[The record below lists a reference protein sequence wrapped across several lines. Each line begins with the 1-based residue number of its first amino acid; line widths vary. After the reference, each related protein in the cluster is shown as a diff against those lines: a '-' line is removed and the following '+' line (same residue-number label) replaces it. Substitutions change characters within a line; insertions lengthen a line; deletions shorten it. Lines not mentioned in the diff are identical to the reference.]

1 MDFEKKHQED
11 LQRLRG
17 FRLLDDDF
25 MTKVFEDIP
34 CAELLLRI
42 ILNDEGIRVLEAHSQ
57 RGIKNLQG
65 RSVKLDILAVD
76 SHNRVFNVEVQRSDR
91 GAGAKRA
98 RYNSALIDANVTEP
112 GDQYEDLNETFVIF
126 ITENDVMKAGL
137 PIYHIDRVVRETG
150 KLFEDEEHIIY
161 VNSQIKDETK
171 LGRLMHDF
179 SCTDAKDMYNK
190 VLADRVR
197 YFKEDERG
205 VEIMCREME
214 IMRNQA
220 HEEGIEKGRIMQL
233 IKQVCVKMQKFSSAE
248 EVANDLVEQD
258 VPLIQKIMNVAPD
271 FAPDYN
277 VNDIYNALKL

>member
-25 MTKVFEDIP
+25 MTKAFEDIS

-76 SHNRVFNVEVQRSDR
+76 SHNRIFNVEIQRSDR

>member
-25 MTKVFEDIP
+25 MTKVFEDIS

-98 RYNSALIDANVTEP
+98 RYNNALIDANVTEP

>member
-1 MDFEKKHQED
+1 MILVVQM
-11 LQRLRG
+11 QR
-17 FRLLDDDF
+17 
-25 MTKVFEDIP
+25 I
-34 CAELLLRI
+34 
-42 ILNDEGIRVLEAHSQ
+42 
-57 RGIKNLQG
+57 
-65 RSVKLDILAVD
+65 
-76 SHNRVFNVEVQRSDR
+76 
-91 GAGAKRA
+91 
-98 RYNSALIDANVTEP
+98 
-112 GDQYEDLNETFVIF
+112 
-126 ITENDVMKAGL
+126 
-137 PIYHIDRVVRETG
+137 
-150 KLFEDEEHIIY
+150 
-161 VNSQIKDETK
+161 
-171 LGRLMHDF
+171 
-179 SCTDAKDMYNK
+179 CTTK